1 MGLILPGQQPVFD
14 KPNDAGAV
22 ATRPPLVMPGDRG
35 FSEINN
41 KLADKG
47 LAAFD
52 HDPHLAAGL
61 NVRGGRIMH
70 PAVAASLGF
79 DRGPSTKGKVRLV
92 AAE

>member
-1 MGLILPGQQPVFD
+1 LPFV
-14 KPNDAGAV
+14 
-22 ATRPPLVMPGDRG
+22 
-35 FSEINN
+35 I

-52 HDPHLAAGL
+52 TDKHLAAGL
-61 NVRGGRIMH
+61 NVRDGRITH

-79 DRGPSTKGKVRLV
+79 DRGPVGNVFLV